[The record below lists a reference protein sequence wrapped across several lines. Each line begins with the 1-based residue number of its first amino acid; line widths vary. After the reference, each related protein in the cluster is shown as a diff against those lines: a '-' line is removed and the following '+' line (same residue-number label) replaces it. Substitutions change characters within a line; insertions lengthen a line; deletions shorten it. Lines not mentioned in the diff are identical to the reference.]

1 MSLMTGRFFLLF
13 AQVVVAVNTF
23 KGCSQPL
30 MSGLELLRLFLG
42 EIKGFPEVWLRF
54 WLLLA
59 GLLAAGHASLWLIP
73 TTMLGF
79 AGAAAL
85 ALLLALVG
93 ITEWFSGGLAILLSS
108 SLTLISQGIRCPKSP
123 VFRAILLVLSF
134 LALDC

>member
-54 WLLLA
+54 WLLLVGSA
-59 GLLAAGHASLWLIP
+59 H
-73 TTMLGF
+73 
-79 AGAAAL
+79 AGAA
-85 ALLLALVG
+85 
-93 ITEWFSGGLAILLSS
+93 
-108 SLTLISQGIRCPKSP
+108 
-123 VFRAILLVLSF
+123 F
-134 LALDC
+134 LALPGLAFAVVSAFVFLAIGGFADGFAVGFVITITLAIAVAHTLLQAIFDYASVDPDKMANEGPNEI

>member
-42 EIKGFPEVWLRF
+42 EIKGFPEVWL
-54 WLLLA
+54 LLA
-59 GLLAAGHASLWLIP
+59 GLLAAGHASLGLIP
-73 TTMLGF
+73 TTLLGF

-85 ALLLALVG
+85 ALLPALVG
-93 ITEWFSGGLAILLSS
+93 IT
-108 SLTLISQGIRCPKSP
+108 
-123 VFRAILLVLSF
+123 
-134 LALDC
+134 